1 MRCAELNPRGMMS
14 GRADKDSSDTSDSES
29 LSPIKYGRK
38 FTTKQ
43 QAVLTAHY
51 NTGMKG
57 VGEAHAS
64 RILQAAREAG
74 LKIEQ
79 VKVKNRAS

>member
-1 MRCAELNPRGMMS
+1 MCCAELNPRGVMS

-43 QAVLTAHY
+43 QAVLTAHH
-51 NTGMKG
+51 NTGMKD
-57 VGEAHAS
+57 VGEAHAL
-64 RILQAAREAG
+64 RTLQAAREAG
-74 LKIEQ
+74 FKIEQ
-79 VKVKNRAS
+79 VKV